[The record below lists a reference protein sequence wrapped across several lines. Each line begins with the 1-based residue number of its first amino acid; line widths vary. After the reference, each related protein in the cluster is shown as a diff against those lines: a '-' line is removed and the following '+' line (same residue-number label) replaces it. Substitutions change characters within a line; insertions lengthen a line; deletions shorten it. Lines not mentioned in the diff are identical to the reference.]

1 MDISTHRV
9 RPFLSIVAVAV
20 ICASLAVG
28 AKSIGWWPISSA
40 QAEPQAPTQTIER
53 LAEVPPAPPAQE
65 QWYSIAPEPAAVSPQ
80 RPATSVRVAEV
91 KQQPIQQKPYAEYG
105 HQSRAT
111 TERYASCV
119 DCGVVT
125 GITPIAAAAGPSGV
139 GALVGAI
146 AGGVIGHQIGGGNGR
161 RVATVAGALGGAY
174 AGNRYERSRVS
185 GYDMSIRLDSGEVRS
200 LRYDDH
206 PGFVVGD
213 AIRLAGGQVVRR

>member
-1 MDISTHRV
+1 MDISTRRV
-9 RPFLSIVAVAV
+9 RPFLSIAAVAV
-20 ICASLAVG
+20 LFVSLAAG
-28 AKSIGWWPISSA
+28 AKSIGWWPISAA
-40 QAEPQAPTQTIER
+40 QAEPQAPTHTIER
-53 LAEVPPAPPAQE
+53 LAEVAPAPRAQE
-65 QWYSIAPEPAAVSPQ
+65 QWYSIEPEPVSPQ
-80 RPATSVRVAEV
+80 RAPTTVRVAEV

-185 GYDMSIRLDSGEVRS
+185 GYEMSIRLDSGEVRS
-200 LRYDDH
+200 LRYADH

-213 AIRLAGGQVVRR
+213 AIRLAGSQVVRR